1 MKVALFVHCFF
12 PSHFYGTETY
22 TLELA
27 RNLKALGHDPV
38 VVTAVFPGEPPQ
50 DALIRRYEFDGIPV
64 FAIDKNRLPNTRV
77 KDTYYQ
83 ADMAPV
89 LDAVLDEIAP
99 DLVHVTHLIN
109 HTAVLLEVL
118 ARRDLPTVATFT
130 DFFGFCYTNKLEA
143 ADGSLCAGP
152 AAPAVNCLTCHLKA
166 GAANSTARHAALT
179 RRPLGAAIA
188 ARTLYA
194 LQTLPFL
201 DKGHLAGR
209 VQDVVQ
215 RPHVLMSL
223 YRHYHHAI
231 MPTAFIRD
239 AYERNGFAGAATRI
253 PFGVDISRAP
263 KPRRGVGPLVL
274 GFVGQIMAHKGP
286 DILLE
291 AARIALRREDYEIR
305 IFGSEDQDPAYT
317 ARLKKC
323 AEGLPVKFMGTF
335 PSEKMRDVLD
345 EFDVLVI
352 PSRWYE
358 NSPLVLLNA
367 LASHTPVIVSDVA
380 GMTEFVRDGVN
391 GYAFPRGDAAAL
403 AQVLRRIGADRDA
416 LRALSATTNYAGTT
430 LAMTQKTLEIY
441 SQVVAL
447 RRGQK

>member
-1 MKVALFVHCFF
+1 M
-12 PSHFYGTETY
+12 
-22 TLELA
+22 
-27 RNLKALGHDPV
+27 
-38 VVTAVFPGEPPQ
+38 
-50 DALIRRYEFDGIPV
+50 
-64 FAIDKNRLPNTRV
+64 
-77 KDTYYQ
+77 
-83 ADMAPV
+83 
-89 LDAVLDEIAP
+89 
-99 DLVHVTHLIN
+99 
-109 HTAVLLEVL
+109 
-118 ARRDLPTVATFT
+118 
-130 DFFGFCYTNKLEA
+130 
-143 ADGSLCAGP
+143 
-152 AAPAVNCLTCHLKA
+152 
-166 GAANSTARHAALT
+166 
-179 RRPLGAAIA
+179 
-188 ARTLYA
+188 
-194 LQTLPFL
+194 
-201 DKGHLAGR
+201 
-209 VQDVVQ
+209 
-215 RPHVLMSL
+215 
-223 YRHYHHAI
+223 
-231 MPTAFIRD
+231 
-239 AYERNGFAGAATRI
+239 
-253 PFGVDISRAP
+253 
-263 KPRRGVGPLVL
+263 L